1 MTVDDD
7 RPESTDRRRTDA
19 QLMRAAGGDPDAFG
33 ELYRRHVTAVY
44 GWLYRRQPRVAGD
57 LTAETF
63 ARAWLYRR
71 RFRDRRD
78 GSALPWL
85 LRIAANLLSDAM
97 RRERVE
103 TRARERLGIPVDR
116 DADAEVDVEAI
127 VARLSPNPDIARAL
141 GALPADQRQALELRV
156 VHELPYE
163 EIAARQSIRT
173 AAARLRVSRALRHLG
188 TTIDREEP

>member
-1 MTVDDD
+1 MDGCT
-7 RPESTDRRRTDA
+7 
-19 QLMRAAGGDPDAFG
+19 AANRGSP
-33 ELYRRHVTAVY
+33 
-44 GWLYRRQPRVAGD
+44 GD

-63 ARAWLYRR
+63 AKAWLHRR

-103 TRARERLGIPVDR
+103 TRARERLGLPIERHDG
-116 DADAEVDVEAI
+116 DGDVEAI
-127 VARLSPNPDIARAL
+127 VARLSPSADIAREL
-141 GALPADQRQALELRV
+141 DSLPAHQREALELRV

-163 EIAARQSIRT
+163 EVAARLSIRT
-173 AAARLRVSRALRHLG
+173 AAARLRVSRALRHLE
-188 TTIDREEP
+188 TTIPREEP